1 MAGDISQ
8 DLASC
13 QFVFLLDQN
22 SNDAS
27 VGLTDAGSRTR
38 AKGPLERRAVEVRAS
53 GAVGL
58 GLASGFSVAQIV
70 WNRSTRRAG
79 ARGGARVG
87 RPRWLRILMITG
99 GSSMAAIIF
108 KAPPQSGQ
116 CSMSTSKTRLS
127 SRAPADAPVS

>member
-1 MAGDISQ
+1 MAGGISQ
-8 DLASC
+8 DLARC

-58 GLASGFSVAQIV
+58 GWQVVQE
-70 WNRSTRRAG
+70 RRAG
-79 ARGGARVG
+79 SDRGKM
-87 RPRWLRILMITG
+87 LI
-99 GSSMAAIIF
+99 
-108 KAPPQSGQ
+108 QQ
-116 CSMSTSKTRLS
+116 
-127 SRAPADAPVS
+127 